1 MKGSDRYHCLIMYA
15 HSFVNSLQ
23 FETEDLTLSQN
34 SLPGEFDYTEPVQS

>member
-1 MKGSDRYHCLIMYA
+1 MDIIVQLCMLTLV
-15 HSFVNSLQ
+15 VNLLQ